1 MGLQGHVT
9 KEKALA
15 CLQSCPL
22 LENMS
27 EWSHWQFVFKPELGE
42 LREFLHKHG
51 GVRTIHIA
59 TGELM
64 LVTVRFG
71 PLKIPWTLV
80 GWWLKKMR

>member
-1 MGLQGHVT
+1 MGLHGHVT

-42 LREFLHKHG
+42 LREFLHKYG
-51 GVRTIHIA
+51 GVRTIHVA
-59 TGELM
+59 KGELSVVFLSDHAAM
-64 LVTVRFG
+64 ETKASSNNVLN
-71 PLKIPWTLV
+71 
-80 GWWLKKMR
+80 